1 MDQLQPGAAGG
12 QLAVGPVDARPR
24 LEQLHDRGP
33 LCLEQAVH
41 RAAATG
47 PIREP
52 VGTGPLAPAD
62 DPIRVQAE

>member
-1 MDQLQPGAAGG
+1 
-12 QLAVGPVDARPR
+12 VGPDDARPR

-47 PIREP
+47 QIREP